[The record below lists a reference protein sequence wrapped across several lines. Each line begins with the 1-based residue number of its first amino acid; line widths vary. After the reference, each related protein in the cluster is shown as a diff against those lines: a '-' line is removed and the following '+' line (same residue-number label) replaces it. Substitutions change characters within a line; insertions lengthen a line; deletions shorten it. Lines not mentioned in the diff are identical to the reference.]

1 MNAYLFTSISTISQV
16 RPLGDF
22 RRTETLQTWDAS
34 GSMIVV
40 SENSDAAQAYFENWV
55 RTQTPGE
62 NPMQIEIR
70 KISGAQILEQLLTEE
85 GGEPFDWPQIT
96 EKVIAQAES
105 FDADAFQQGY
115 WVDVEQ
121 AVRPGKLSPDVE
133 TLQRDLSQDFG
144 ADLNWSADK
153 QFLFIISVLS
163 PPPPPK
169 LEPEF
174 EEVEDSASADADEK
188 SESVD
193 LGQLYETFP
202 QARDKDAAA
211 IIRARNSV
219 VAAWLWRRYSSNT
232 PLAKNEIRVDPMCQ
246 VIWAPEDEETK
257 RSL

>member
-1 MNAYLFTSISTISQV
+1 
-16 RPLGDF
+16 
-22 RRTETLQTWDAS
+22 
-34 GSMIVV
+34 MIVV
-40 SENSDAAQAYFENWV
+40 AENSDAAQAYFETWV

-70 KISGAQILEQLLTEE
+70 KISGAEILEQLLTEE
-85 GGEPFDWPQIT
+85 GSEPFDWPQIS

-105 FDADAFQQGY
+105 FDADAFEQGY

-121 AVRPGKLSPDVE
+121 AVRPGKLSPDVA

-153 QFLFIISVLS
+153 QYLFIISVLS
-163 PPPPPK
+163 PSPPPK
-169 LEPEF
+169 LESEF
-174 EEVEDSASADADEK
+174 EEIEDSASADLGESVEK
-188 SESVD
+188 SDSVD

-211 IIRARNSV
+211 VVRARNSV
-219 VAAWLWRRYSSNT
+219 VAAWLWRRYCSST

-246 VIWAPEDEETK
+246 VIELPEDNETQE
-257 RSL
+257 SL